1 MITHRI
7 LEAISKNITDN
18 ENKAEILQIIKDL
31 LKKKYNCYD
40 AFFDIYKYIGN
51 DIKKLFNIVAPFVF
65 IYYSDNQCCSLI
77 WKVDKYIDTDGKTII
92 VPSRCSRN
100 RIDNSSLYC
109 RTHNNPK
116 SIEFCKLCSK
126 NMEEPIYHSRNWE
139 HFGNIF
145 QLHLSPCFNDKNI
158 ENCYRQNYSKTT
170 DNLKCVSYA
179 EFIIEKNK
187 NKWISYQKETIIKH
201 DISNIKFNSMQKL
214 EKDIVIPKKKTKNT
228 NKLVEQLKL
237 PVVKNSNIYINLDD
251 ELRSIL
257 WCLLLN
263 HIFNKNPKI
272 EKSISPITI
281 FDKENVLLYTNDKFI
296 YNTNFKI
303 EGILLNNDIA
313 VFKDDLQNYVNS
325 IDISKIDEKLLK
337 VFIKELLQ

>member
-7 LEAISKNITDN
+7 LEAISKNIIDN
-18 ENKAEILQIIKDL
+18 ENKTKILQIIKEL
-31 LKKKYNCYD
+31 LKKKSNCYD
-40 AFFDIYKYIGN
+40 AFFDIFKYIGN
-51 DIKKLFNIVAPFVF
+51 DIKNLYSTVAPFIF

-77 WKVDKYIDTDGKTII
+77 WKVDKYIDIDGKTII

-116 SIEFCKLCSK
+116 SSEFCKLCSK
-126 NMEEPIYHSRNWE
+126 SMEQFIYHAKNWE

-145 QLHLSPCFNDKNI
+145 QFGLNPCFNDKHI
-158 ENCYRQNYSKTT
+158 ENCYRQNYSKTA
-170 DNLKCVSYA
+170 DNLKCISYA
-179 EFIIEKNK
+179 DFIMEQNK
-187 NKWISYQKETIIKH
+187 NKWISYQKETIIKL
-201 DISNIKFNSMQKL
+201 DIPNLKFTTMQKL
-214 EKDIVIPKKKTKNT
+214 EKDIIVLKKKTKNT
-228 NKLVEQLKL
+228 AELFEQLKL
-237 PVVKNSNIYINLDD
+237 PVVKNSSIYINLDD

-281 FDKENVLLYTNDKFI
+281 FDKENVSLYTNDKFI

-313 VFKDDLQNYVNS
+313 VFKDDIQNYVNS
-325 IDISKIDEKLLK
+325 IDISKLDEKLLK